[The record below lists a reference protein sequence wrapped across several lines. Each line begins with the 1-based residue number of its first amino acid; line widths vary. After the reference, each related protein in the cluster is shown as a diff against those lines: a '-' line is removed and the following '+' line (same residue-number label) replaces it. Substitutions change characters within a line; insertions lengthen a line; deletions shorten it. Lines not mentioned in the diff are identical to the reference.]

1 MVYIPSS
8 FGIRTILACHTLVRG
23 RCFIKQKY
31 FTYIVRCKNGILYTG
46 YTNDLAKRIA
56 QHNEN
61 KGAKFTRGRG
71 PVTLVYFE
79 EFSTRGEAMA
89 REIQIKRL
97 TKPEKEKLISGD
109 DNG

>member
-1 MVYIPSS
+1 MD
-8 FGIRTILACHTLVRG
+8 
-23 RCFIKQKY
+23 KKY
-31 FTYIVRCKNGILYTG
+31 FTYIIRCKNGILYTG

-71 PVTLVYFE
+71 PVALVYSE
-79 EFSTRGEAMA
+79 EFPTRGEAMA

-97 TKPEKEKLISGD
+97 TRPEKEKLISGD
-109 DNG
+109 ESE